1 MGARTSAVMYAALI
15 GLATTAGAVVAE
27 EASSQQQL
35 ADRAEIEELVTRY
48 VTALDTRDADMYAG
62 VFAEDGVYELPGNV
76 VHKGRAAIRK
86 IVTDLQEGRARN
98 DAAGKPSPNL
108 YHAMFNHSI
117 ELVDATH
124 ARHHCY
130 AQTVRA
136 ADGGQF
142 IVGFMGRYDDE
153 LVKRDGRWYI
163 QSRKLVSFVQ

>member
-1 MGARTSAVMYAALI
+1 MHKHRPRLIFAAILPLVLSNAAAAEDAAVQKL
-15 GLATTAGAVVAE
+15 L
-27 EASSQQQL
+27 
-35 ADRAEIEELVTRY
+35 DRAEIEELVTRY

-62 VFAEDGVYELPGNV
+62 VFTEDGVYELPGNV
-76 VHKGRAAIRK
+76 VHRGRAAIRK
-86 IVTDLQEGRARN
+86 IVTDLQESRARN
-98 DAAGKPSPNL
+98 DAAGKPSPSL
-108 YHAMFNHSI
+108 YHAMFNHAI

-136 ADGGQF
+136 AEGGEF